1 MSILFLKIFLSTFF
15 LTVIFEKLGHT
26 PHLLDHPIKRSAHSY
41 PIPSGGGAV
50 VVIVFL
56 VVATS
61 LFLNDRI
68 PVNEYHALMG
78 GSLIAVLGFADDVS
92 SLSLWVRLPTQFVA
106 AFWVVYSLG
115 GVPSID
121 FSFFQLSNSEILI
134 LLGVLALIWLLNL
147 YNFMDGADGLAGT
160 ELIFVTSMSL
170 VFAIIAGDN
179 LVALISAILISSIS
193 GFPSVVIL
201 LISGLF
207 IGRSG
212 LGLVEPLDLGQGL
225 ETIVGLLVCL
235 VLFEGGL
242 NLKLPEGNI
251 RNTVLRISLIRLFI
265 SLSAGIFIAHWLA
278 GLSWP
283 VAGVYSAIVLATGP
297 TVVSPLVD
305 QIKLVSPLSEVL
317 KAEGLVL
324 EPIGAV
330 LALLLLELILGDLHG
345 IKEVFIALMQ
355 RLGGGVLIGI
365 SSGWLLS
372 EILKKIKNETSFG
385 IELQVTLGFIFL
397 VYGIC
402 EYILP
407 ESGLPASV
415 AAGFIVGK
423 REIID
428 KERLDNLIG
437 ELAQLAITVLF
448 PLLASDVS
456 WGELSPLGW
465 GGIICVLM
473 LMIIVRPISISLATM
488 GGELDVKQRVFL
500 SWLAPRG
507 IVTAA
512 VASLFSIRLEQAGVL
527 GAGRL
532 QGLVFL
538 TILMTVGIQG
548 LTARPLANFL
558 NLIDKEI

>member
-1 MSILFLKIFLSTFF
+1 MTP
-15 LTVIFEKLGHT
+15 ERLG
-26 PHLLDHPIKRSAHSY
+26 LLWGI
-41 PIPSGGGAV
+41 
-50 VVIVFL
+50 
-56 VVATS
+56 T
-61 LFLNDRI
+61 
-68 PVNEYHALMG
+68 
-78 GSLIAVLGFADDVS
+78 
-92 SLSLWVRLPTQFVA
+92 
-106 AFWVVYSLG
+106 
-115 GVPSID
+115 
-121 FSFFQLSNSEILI
+121 
-134 LLGVLALIWLLNL
+134 
-147 YNFMDGADGLAGT
+147 
-160 ELIFVTSMSL
+160 
-170 VFAIIAGDN
+170 VFAGAC
-179 LVALISAILISSIS
+179 ARLISSVS

-212 LGLVEPLDLGQGL
+212 FGLVEPLDLGQGL

-372 EILKKIKNETSFG
+372 EILKKIKNEASFG

-437 ELAQLAITVLF
+437 ELAQLSITVLF

-488 GGELDVKQRVFL
+488 GGELDVKQKVFL

-548 LTARPLANFL
+548 LTARPLASFL
-558 NLIDKEI
+558 DLIEKKI

>member
-1 MSILFLKIFLSTFF
+1 MTP
-15 LTVIFEKLGHT
+15 ERLG
-26 PHLLDHPIKRSAHSY
+26 LLWGI
-41 PIPSGGGAV
+41 
-50 VVIVFL
+50 
-56 VVATS
+56 T
-61 LFLNDRI
+61 
-68 PVNEYHALMG
+68 
-78 GSLIAVLGFADDVS
+78 
-92 SLSLWVRLPTQFVA
+92 
-106 AFWVVYSLG
+106 
-115 GVPSID
+115 
-121 FSFFQLSNSEILI
+121 
-134 LLGVLALIWLLNL
+134 
-147 YNFMDGADGLAGT
+147 
-160 ELIFVTSMSL
+160 
-170 VFAIIAGDN
+170 VFAGAC
-179 LVALISAILISSIS
+179 ARLISSVS

-372 EILKKIKNETSFG
+372 EILKKIKNEASFG

-512 VASLFSIRLEQAGVL
+512 VASLFPIRLEQAGVL

>member
-1 MSILFLKIFLSTFF
+1 MTP
-15 LTVIFEKLGHT
+15 ERLG
-26 PHLLDHPIKRSAHSY
+26 LLWGI
-41 PIPSGGGAV
+41 
-50 VVIVFL
+50 
-56 VVATS
+56 T
-61 LFLNDRI
+61 
-68 PVNEYHALMG
+68 
-78 GSLIAVLGFADDVS
+78 
-92 SLSLWVRLPTQFVA
+92 
-106 AFWVVYSLG
+106 
-115 GVPSID
+115 
-121 FSFFQLSNSEILI
+121 
-134 LLGVLALIWLLNL
+134 
-147 YNFMDGADGLAGT
+147 
-160 ELIFVTSMSL
+160 
-170 VFAIIAGDN
+170 VFAGACAR
-179 LVALISAILISSIS
+179 LFSSFT

-201 LISGLF
+201 LLSGLL

-251 RNTVLRISLIRLFI
+251 RNTVLKISLVRLFI

-278 GLSWP
+278 GLSWQ
-283 VAGVYSAIVLATGP
+283 VAGIYSAIVLATGP
-297 TVVSPLVD
+297 TVVSPLVE
-305 QIKLVSPLSEVL
+305 QIKLASPLSEVL
-317 KAEGLVL
+317 KAEGLLL

-330 LALLLLELILGDLHG
+330 LALLLLELTLGDLHG
-345 IKEVFIALMQ
+345 INDVFVALMQ
-355 RLGGGVLIGI
+355 RLGGGVLIGL
-365 SSGWLLS
+365 SAGWLLS
-372 EILKKIKNETSFG
+372 EILKKIKNEASFG
-385 IELQVTLGFIFL
+385 TELQVTLGFIFL

-402 EYILP
+402 EFFLP

-423 REIID
+423 REVID

-448 PLLASDVS
+448 PLLAADVS

-465 GGIICVLM
+465 GGVVCVFM
-473 LMIIVRPISISLATM
+473 LMVIVRPISIWIATM
-488 GGELDVKQRVFL
+488 GRDLNLKEKIFL
-500 SWLAPRG
+500 AWVAPRG

-512 VASLFSIRLEQAGVL
+512 VASLFSIRLEQAGIL

-548 LTARPLANFL
+548 LSAKPLVNRL
-558 NLIDKEI
+558 KLGQKNNSD

>member
-1 MSILFLKIFLSTFF
+1 MTPERLGLLWGITVFAGACARLF
-15 LTVIFEKLGHT
+15 
-26 PHLLDHPIKRSAHSY
+26 
-41 PIPSGGGAV
+41 
-50 VVIVFL
+50 
-56 VVATS
+56 
-61 LFLNDRI
+61 
-68 PVNEYHALMG
+68 
-78 GSLIAVLGFADDVS
+78 S
-92 SLSLWVRLPTQFVA
+92 SLT
-106 AFWVVYSLG
+106 
-115 GVPSID
+115 
-121 FSFFQLSNSEILI
+121 
-134 LLGVLALIWLLNL
+134 
-147 YNFMDGADGLAGT
+147 
-160 ELIFVTSMSL
+160 
-170 VFAIIAGDN
+170 
-179 LVALISAILISSIS
+179 

-201 LISGLF
+201 LLSGLL

-251 RNTVLRISLIRLFI
+251 RNTVLKISLVRLFV

-278 GLSWP
+278 GLSWQ
-283 VAGVYSAIVLATGP
+283 VAGIYSAIVLATGP
-297 TVVSPLVD
+297 TVVSPLVE
-305 QIKLVSPLSEVL
+305 QIKLASPLSEVL
-317 KAEGLVL
+317 KAEGLLL

-330 LALLLLELILGDLHG
+330 LALLLLELTLGDLRG
-345 IKEVFIALMQ
+345 INDVFIALMQ
-355 RLGGGVLIGI
+355 RLGGGVLIGL
-365 SSGWLLS
+365 SAGWLLS
-372 EILKKIKNETSFG
+372 EILKKIKNEASFG

-402 EYILP
+402 EYFLP

-423 REIID
+423 REVID

-448 PLLASDVS
+448 PLLAADVS

-465 GGIICVLM
+465 GGVVCVFM
-473 LMIIVRPISISLATM
+473 LMVIVRPISIWIATM
-488 GGELDVKQRVFL
+488 GRDLNLKEKIFL
-500 SWLAPRG
+500 AWLAPRG

-512 VASLFSIRLEQAGVL
+512 VASLFSIRLEQAGIL

-548 LTARPLANFL
+548 LSAKPLVNRL
-558 NLIDKEI
+558 KLGQKK

>member
-1 MSILFLKIFLSTFF
+1 MTPERLGLLWGI
-15 LTVIFEKLGHT
+15 TVF
-26 PHLLDHPIKRSAHSY
+26 
-41 PIPSGGGAV
+41 SGA
-50 VVIVFL
+50 
-56 VVATS
+56 
-61 LFLNDRI
+61 
-68 PVNEYHALMG
+68 
-78 GSLIAVLGFADDVS
+78 FA
-92 SLSLWVRLPTQFVA
+92 R
-106 AFWVVYSLG
+106 
-115 GVPSID
+115 
-121 FSFFQLSNSEILI
+121 
-134 LLGVLALIWLLNL
+134 
-147 YNFMDGADGLAGT
+147 
-160 ELIFVTSMSL
+160 
-170 VFAIIAGDN
+170 
-179 LVALISAILISSIS
+179 LISAIS

-201 LISGLF
+201 LLSGLF

-242 NLKLPEGNI
+242 NLKLPEGNL
-251 RNTVLRISLIRLFI
+251 RNTVLKISLIRLLI
-265 SLSAGIFIAHWLA
+265 SLSAGIIIAHWLA
-278 GLSWP
+278 GLSWQ

-297 TVVSPLVD
+297 TVVSPLVE
-305 QIKLVSPLSEVL
+305 QIQLSSPLSEVL

-330 LALLLLELILGDLHG
+330 LALLLLEFILGDLHG
-345 IKEVFIALMQ
+345 IQEVFLALMQ
-355 RLGGGVLIGI
+355 RLGGGILIGL
-365 SSGWLLS
+365 SSGWILS
-372 EILKKIKNETSFG
+372 EILKKIKNAASFG
-385 IELQVTLGFIFL
+385 TKLQVTLGFIFL

-402 EYILP
+402 EYFLP

-415 AAGFIVGK
+415 ASGFIVGK
-423 REIID
+423 RDILD
-428 KERLDNLIG
+428 KEKLDNLIG

-465 GGIICVLM
+465 GGLVCVFM
-473 LMIIVRPISISLATM
+473 MMVIVRPISISIATIGKDLELNEKIFLA
-488 GGELDVKQRVFL
+488 
-500 SWLAPRG
+500 WLAPRG

-548 LTARPLANFL
+548 LTAKPLANFL
-558 NLIDKEI
+558 GLTEKKI

>member
-1 MSILFLKIFLSTFF
+1 MTP
-15 LTVIFEKLGHT
+15 ERLG
-26 PHLLDHPIKRSAHSY
+26 LL
-41 PIPSGGGAV
+41 
-50 VVIVFL
+50 
-56 VVATS
+56 
-61 LFLNDRI
+61 
-68 PVNEYHALMG
+68 
-78 GSLIAVLGFADDVS
+78 
-92 SLSLWVRLPTQFVA
+92 W
-106 AFWVVYSLG
+106 
-115 GVPSID
+115 GV
-121 FSFFQLSNSEILI
+121 
-134 LLGVLALIWLLNL
+134 
-147 YNFMDGADGLAGT
+147 T
-160 ELIFVTSMSL
+160 
-170 VFAIIAGDN
+170 VFAGAC
-179 LVALISAILISSIS
+179 ARLISSVS

-212 LGLVEPLDLGQGL
+212 LGFVEPLDLGQGL

>member
-1 MSILFLKIFLSTFF
+1 MTP
-15 LTVIFEKLGHT
+15 ERLG
-26 PHLLDHPIKRSAHSY
+26 LLWGI
-41 PIPSGGGAV
+41 
-50 VVIVFL
+50 
-56 VVATS
+56 T
-61 LFLNDRI
+61 
-68 PVNEYHALMG
+68 
-78 GSLIAVLGFADDVS
+78 
-92 SLSLWVRLPTQFVA
+92 
-106 AFWVVYSLG
+106 
-115 GVPSID
+115 
-121 FSFFQLSNSEILI
+121 
-134 LLGVLALIWLLNL
+134 
-147 YNFMDGADGLAGT
+147 
-160 ELIFVTSMSL
+160 
-170 VFAIIAGDN
+170 VFAGAFAR
-179 LVALISAILISSIS
+179 LFSSFT

-201 LISGLF
+201 LLSGLF

-251 RNTVLRISLIRLFI
+251 RNTVLKISLVRLFI

-278 GLSWP
+278 GLSWQ
-283 VAGVYSAIVLATGP
+283 VAGIYSAIVLATGP
-297 TVVSPLVD
+297 TVVSPLVE
-305 QIKLVSPLSEVL
+305 QIKLASPLSEVL
-317 KAEGLVL
+317 KAEGMLL

-330 LALLLLELILGDLHG
+330 LALLLLELTLGDLRG
-345 IKEVFIALMQ
+345 INDVFIALMQ
-355 RLGGGVLIGI
+355 RLGGGVLIGL
-365 SSGWLLS
+365 SAGWLLS
-372 EILKKIKNETSFG
+372 EILKKIKIQASFG

-402 EYILP
+402 EYFLP

-423 REIID
+423 REVID

-448 PLLASDVS
+448 PLLAADVS

-465 GGIICVLM
+465 GGVVCVFM
-473 LMIIVRPISISLATM
+473 LMVIVRPISIGIATM
-488 GGELDVKQRVFL
+488 GRELNLKEKIFL
-500 SWLAPRG
+500 AWLAPRG

-512 VASLFSIRLEQAGVL
+512 VASLFSIRLEQAGIL

-548 LTARPLANFL
+548 LSAKPLANIL
-558 NLIDKEI
+558 ELGEEND

>member
-1 MSILFLKIFLSTFF
+1 MTP
-15 LTVIFEKLGHT
+15 ERLG
-26 PHLLDHPIKRSAHSY
+26 LLWGI
-41 PIPSGGGAV
+41 
-50 VVIVFL
+50 
-56 VVATS
+56 T
-61 LFLNDRI
+61 
-68 PVNEYHALMG
+68 
-78 GSLIAVLGFADDVS
+78 
-92 SLSLWVRLPTQFVA
+92 
-106 AFWVVYSLG
+106 
-115 GVPSID
+115 
-121 FSFFQLSNSEILI
+121 
-134 LLGVLALIWLLNL
+134 
-147 YNFMDGADGLAGT
+147 
-160 ELIFVTSMSL
+160 
-170 VFAIIAGDN
+170 VFAGAC
-179 LVALISAILISSIS
+179 ARLISSVS

-372 EILKKIKNETSFG
+372 EILKKIKNEASFG

-488 GGELDVKQRVFL
+488 GGELDVKQRAFL

>member
-1 MSILFLKIFLSTFF
+1 MTP
-15 LTVIFEKLGHT
+15 ERLG
-26 PHLLDHPIKRSAHSY
+26 LLWGI
-41 PIPSGGGAV
+41 
-50 VVIVFL
+50 
-56 VVATS
+56 T
-61 LFLNDRI
+61 
-68 PVNEYHALMG
+68 
-78 GSLIAVLGFADDVS
+78 
-92 SLSLWVRLPTQFVA
+92 
-106 AFWVVYSLG
+106 
-115 GVPSID
+115 
-121 FSFFQLSNSEILI
+121 
-134 LLGVLALIWLLNL
+134 
-147 YNFMDGADGLAGT
+147 
-160 ELIFVTSMSL
+160 
-170 VFAIIAGDN
+170 VFAGACAR
-179 LVALISAILISSIS
+179 LLSSFT

-201 LISGLF
+201 LLSGLL

-251 RNTVLRISLIRLFI
+251 RNTVLKISLVRLFI

-278 GLSWP
+278 GLSWQ
-283 VAGVYSAIVLATGP
+283 VAGIYSAIVLATGP
-297 TVVSPLVD
+297 TVVSPLVE
-305 QIKLVSPLSEVL
+305 QIKLASPLSEVL
-317 KAEGLVL
+317 KAEGLLL

-330 LALLLLELILGDLHG
+330 LALLLLELTLGDLRG
-345 IKEVFIALMQ
+345 IKDVFIALMQ
-355 RLGGGVLIGI
+355 RLGGGVLIGL
-365 SSGWLLS
+365 SAGWLLS
-372 EILKKIKNETSFG
+372 EILKKIKNEASFG

-402 EYILP
+402 EYFLP

-423 REIID
+423 REVID

-448 PLLASDVS
+448 PLLAADVS

-465 GGIICVLM
+465 GGVVCVFM
-473 LMIIVRPISISLATM
+473 LMVIVRPISIWIATM
-488 GGELDVKQRVFL
+488 GRDLNLKEKIFL
-500 SWLAPRG
+500 AWLAPRG

-512 VASLFSIRLEQAGVL
+512 VASLFSIRLEQAGIL

-548 LTARPLANFL
+548 LSAKPLVNRL
-558 NLIDKEI
+558 KLGQKK

>member
-1 MSILFLKIFLSTFF
+1 MTP
-15 LTVIFEKLGHT
+15 ERLG
-26 PHLLDHPIKRSAHSY
+26 LLWGI
-41 PIPSGGGAV
+41 
-50 VVIVFL
+50 
-56 VVATS
+56 T
-61 LFLNDRI
+61 
-68 PVNEYHALMG
+68 
-78 GSLIAVLGFADDVS
+78 
-92 SLSLWVRLPTQFVA
+92 
-106 AFWVVYSLG
+106 
-115 GVPSID
+115 
-121 FSFFQLSNSEILI
+121 
-134 LLGVLALIWLLNL
+134 
-147 YNFMDGADGLAGT
+147 
-160 ELIFVTSMSL
+160 
-170 VFAIIAGDN
+170 VFAGAF
-179 LVALISAILISSIS
+179 ARLISSIS

-201 LISGLF
+201 LVSGLF

-212 LGLVEPLDLGQGL
+212 LALVEPLDLGQGL

-242 NLKLPEGNI
+242 NLRLPEGNI
-251 RNTVLRISLIRLFI
+251 RNTVLKISLIRLFI
-265 SLSAGIFIAHWLA
+265 SLLAGIFIAHWLA
-278 GLSWP
+278 GLSWS

-297 TVVSPLVD
+297 TVVSPLVE
-305 QIKLVSPLSEVL
+305 QIKLASPLSEVL
-317 KAEGLVL
+317 KAEGLLL

-330 LALLLLELILGDLHG
+330 LALLLLEFILGDLHG
-345 IKEVFIALMQ
+345 IEEVFLALMQ
-355 RLGGGVLIGI
+355 RLGGGVLIGLF
-365 SSGWLLS
+365 SGWLLS
-372 EILKKIKNETSFG
+372 EILKKIKNEASFG

-437 ELAQLAITVLF
+437 ELAQLAITLLF

-473 LMIIVRPISISLATM
+473 LMIIVRPISIFLATL
-488 GGELDVKQRVFL
+488 GRELDIKQRVFL
-500 SWLAPRG
+500 AWLAPRG

-548 LTARPLANFL
+548 LTARPLANL
-558 NLIDKEI
+558 LDLIEKKI

>member
-1 MSILFLKIFLSTFF
+1 MTP
-15 LTVIFEKLGHT
+15 ERLG
-26 PHLLDHPIKRSAHSY
+26 LLWGI
-41 PIPSGGGAV
+41 
-50 VVIVFL
+50 
-56 VVATS
+56 T
-61 LFLNDRI
+61 
-68 PVNEYHALMG
+68 
-78 GSLIAVLGFADDVS
+78 
-92 SLSLWVRLPTQFVA
+92 
-106 AFWVVYSLG
+106 
-115 GVPSID
+115 
-121 FSFFQLSNSEILI
+121 
-134 LLGVLALIWLLNL
+134 
-147 YNFMDGADGLAGT
+147 
-160 ELIFVTSMSL
+160 
-170 VFAIIAGDN
+170 VFAGAC
-179 LVALISAILISSIS
+179 ARLISSVS

-212 LGLVEPLDLGQGL
+212 FGLVEPLDLGQGL

-330 LALLLLELILGDLHG
+330 LALLLLEQILGDLHG

-355 RLGGGVLIGI
+355 RLGGGVLIGL

-372 EILKKIKNETSFG
+372 EILKKIKNEASFG

-402 EYILP
+402 EYLLP

-437 ELAQLAITVLF
+437 ELAQLSITVLF

-558 NLIDKEI
+558 NLINKEI

>member
-1 MSILFLKIFLSTFF
+1 MTP
-15 LTVIFEKLGHT
+15 ERLG
-26 PHLLDHPIKRSAHSY
+26 LLWGI
-41 PIPSGGGAV
+41 
-50 VVIVFL
+50 
-56 VVATS
+56 T
-61 LFLNDRI
+61 
-68 PVNEYHALMG
+68 
-78 GSLIAVLGFADDVS
+78 
-92 SLSLWVRLPTQFVA
+92 
-106 AFWVVYSLG
+106 
-115 GVPSID
+115 
-121 FSFFQLSNSEILI
+121 
-134 LLGVLALIWLLNL
+134 
-147 YNFMDGADGLAGT
+147 
-160 ELIFVTSMSL
+160 
-170 VFAIIAGDN
+170 VFAGACAR
-179 LVALISAILISSIS
+179 LFSSFT

-201 LISGLF
+201 LLSGLL

-251 RNTVLRISLIRLFI
+251 RNTVLKISLVRLFI

-278 GLSWP
+278 GLSWQ
-283 VAGVYSAIVLATGP
+283 VAGIYSAIVLATGP
-297 TVVSPLVD
+297 TVVSPLVE
-305 QIKLVSPLSEVL
+305 QIKLASPLSEVL
-317 KAEGLVL
+317 KAEGLLL

-330 LALLLLELILGDLHG
+330 LALLLLELTLGDLHG
-345 IKEVFIALMQ
+345 INDVFIALMQ
-355 RLGGGVLIGI
+355 RLGGGVLIGL

-372 EILKKIKNETSFG
+372 EILKKIKNEASFG

-402 EYILP
+402 EYFLP

-423 REIID
+423 REVID

-448 PLLASDVS
+448 PLLAADVS

-465 GGIICVLM
+465 GGVVCVFM
-473 LMIIVRPISISLATM
+473 LMVIVRPISIWIATM
-488 GGELDVKQRVFL
+488 GRDLDLKEKIFL
-500 SWLAPRG
+500 AWLAPRG

-512 VASLFSIRLEQAGVL
+512 VASLFSIRLEQAGIL

-548 LTARPLANFL
+548 LTAKPLANRL
-558 NLIDKEI
+558 DLAQKNTRL

>member
-1 MSILFLKIFLSTFF
+1 MTP
-15 LTVIFEKLGHT
+15 ERLG
-26 PHLLDHPIKRSAHSY
+26 LLWGI
-41 PIPSGGGAV
+41 
-50 VVIVFL
+50 
-56 VVATS
+56 T
-61 LFLNDRI
+61 
-68 PVNEYHALMG
+68 
-78 GSLIAVLGFADDVS
+78 
-92 SLSLWVRLPTQFVA
+92 
-106 AFWVVYSLG
+106 
-115 GVPSID
+115 
-121 FSFFQLSNSEILI
+121 
-134 LLGVLALIWLLNL
+134 
-147 YNFMDGADGLAGT
+147 
-160 ELIFVTSMSL
+160 
-170 VFAIIAGDN
+170 VFAGAC
-179 LVALISAILISSIS
+179 ARLISSIS

-201 LISGLF
+201 LLSGLF

-372 EILKKIKNETSFG
+372 EILKKIKNEASFG

>member
-1 MSILFLKIFLSTFF
+1 MTPERLGLLWGITVFAGACARLF
-15 LTVIFEKLGHT
+15 
-26 PHLLDHPIKRSAHSY
+26 
-41 PIPSGGGAV
+41 
-50 VVIVFL
+50 
-56 VVATS
+56 
-61 LFLNDRI
+61 
-68 PVNEYHALMG
+68 
-78 GSLIAVLGFADDVS
+78 S
-92 SLSLWVRLPTQFVA
+92 SLT
-106 AFWVVYSLG
+106 
-115 GVPSID
+115 
-121 FSFFQLSNSEILI
+121 
-134 LLGVLALIWLLNL
+134 
-147 YNFMDGADGLAGT
+147 
-160 ELIFVTSMSL
+160 
-170 VFAIIAGDN
+170 
-179 LVALISAILISSIS
+179 

-201 LISGLF
+201 LLSGLL

-251 RNTVLRISLIRLFI
+251 RNTVLKISLVRLFI

-278 GLSWP
+278 GLSWQ
-283 VAGVYSAIVLATGP
+283 VAGIYSAIVLATGP
-297 TVVSPLVD
+297 TVVSPLVE
-305 QIKLVSPLSEVL
+305 QIKLASPLSEVL
-317 KAEGLVL
+317 KAEGLLL

-330 LALLLLELILGDLHG
+330 LALLLLELTLGDLRG
-345 IKEVFIALMQ
+345 INDVFIALMQ
-355 RLGGGVLIGI
+355 RLGGGVLIGL
-365 SSGWLLS
+365 SAGWLLS
-372 EILKKIKNETSFG
+372 EILKKIKNEASFG

-402 EYILP
+402 EYFLP

-423 REIID
+423 REVID

-448 PLLASDVS
+448 PLLAADVS

-465 GGIICVLM
+465 GGVVCVFM
-473 LMIIVRPISISLATM
+473 LMVIVRPISIWIATM
-488 GGELDVKQRVFL
+488 GRELNLKEKIFL
-500 SWLAPRG
+500 AWLAPRG

-512 VASLFSIRLEQAGVL
+512 VASLFSIRLEQAGIL

-548 LTARPLANFL
+548 LSAKPLVNRL
-558 NLIDKEI
+558 KLGQKK

>member
-1 MSILFLKIFLSTFF
+1 MTP
-15 LTVIFEKLGHT
+15 ERLG
-26 PHLLDHPIKRSAHSY
+26 LLWGI
-41 PIPSGGGAV
+41 
-50 VVIVFL
+50 
-56 VVATS
+56 T
-61 LFLNDRI
+61 
-68 PVNEYHALMG
+68 
-78 GSLIAVLGFADDVS
+78 
-92 SLSLWVRLPTQFVA
+92 
-106 AFWVVYSLG
+106 
-115 GVPSID
+115 
-121 FSFFQLSNSEILI
+121 
-134 LLGVLALIWLLNL
+134 
-147 YNFMDGADGLAGT
+147 
-160 ELIFVTSMSL
+160 
-170 VFAIIAGDN
+170 VFAGACAR
-179 LVALISAILISSIS
+179 LFSSFT

-201 LISGLF
+201 LLSGLL

-251 RNTVLRISLIRLFI
+251 RNTVLKISLVRLFI

-278 GLSWP
+278 GLSWQ
-283 VAGVYSAIVLATGP
+283 VAGIYSAIVLATGP
-297 TVVSPLVD
+297 TVVSPLVE
-305 QIKLVSPLSEVL
+305 QIKLASPLSEVL
-317 KAEGLVL
+317 KAEGLLL

-330 LALLLLELILGDLHG
+330 LALLLLELTLGDLRG
-345 IKEVFIALMQ
+345 INDVFIALMQ
-355 RLGGGVLIGI
+355 RLGGGVLIGL
-365 SSGWLLS
+365 SAGWLLS
-372 EILKKIKNETSFG
+372 EILKKLKNEASFG

-402 EYILP
+402 EYFLP

-423 REIID
+423 REVID

-448 PLLASDVS
+448 PLLAADVS

-465 GGIICVLM
+465 GGVVCVFM
-473 LMIIVRPISISLATM
+473 LMVIVRPISIWIATM
-488 GGELDVKQRVFL
+488 GRDLDLKEKIFL
-500 SWLAPRG
+500 AWLAPRG

-512 VASLFSIRLEQAGVL
+512 VASLFSIRLEQAGIL

-548 LTARPLANFL
+548 LSAKPLVNRLKLSQKNNF
-558 NLIDKEI
+558 D

>member
-1 MSILFLKIFLSTFF
+1 MTP
-15 LTVIFEKLGHT
+15 ERLG
-26 PHLLDHPIKRSAHSY
+26 LLWGI
-41 PIPSGGGAV
+41 
-50 VVIVFL
+50 
-56 VVATS
+56 T
-61 LFLNDRI
+61 
-68 PVNEYHALMG
+68 
-78 GSLIAVLGFADDVS
+78 
-92 SLSLWVRLPTQFVA
+92 
-106 AFWVVYSLG
+106 
-115 GVPSID
+115 
-121 FSFFQLSNSEILI
+121 
-134 LLGVLALIWLLNL
+134 
-147 YNFMDGADGLAGT
+147 
-160 ELIFVTSMSL
+160 
-170 VFAIIAGDN
+170 VFAGAC
-179 LVALISAILISSIS
+179 ARLISSIS

-201 LISGLF
+201 LLSGLF

-251 RNTVLRISLIRLFI
+251 RNTVLKISLIRLFI

-365 SSGWLLS
+365 GSGWLLS
-372 EILKKIKNETSFG
+372 EILKKIKNEASFG

-402 EYILP
+402 EYVLP

-428 KERLDNLIG
+428 KEKLDNLIG

-473 LMIIVRPISISLATM
+473 LMLIVRPISISLATL
-488 GGELDVKQRVFL
+488 GRELDIKQRVFL
-500 SWLAPRG
+500 AWLAPRG

-558 NLIDKEI
+558 DLIQKKT

>member
-1 MSILFLKIFLSTFF
+1 MTP
-15 LTVIFEKLGHT
+15 ERLG
-26 PHLLDHPIKRSAHSY
+26 LLWGI
-41 PIPSGGGAV
+41 
-50 VVIVFL
+50 
-56 VVATS
+56 T
-61 LFLNDRI
+61 
-68 PVNEYHALMG
+68 
-78 GSLIAVLGFADDVS
+78 
-92 SLSLWVRLPTQFVA
+92 
-106 AFWVVYSLG
+106 
-115 GVPSID
+115 
-121 FSFFQLSNSEILI
+121 
-134 LLGVLALIWLLNL
+134 
-147 YNFMDGADGLAGT
+147 
-160 ELIFVTSMSL
+160 
-170 VFAIIAGDN
+170 VFAGAC
-179 LVALISAILISSIS
+179 ARLISSVS

-212 LGLVEPLDLGQGL
+212 FGLVEPLDLGQGL

-372 EILKKIKNETSFG
+372 EILKKIKNEASFG

-437 ELAQLAITVLF
+437 ELAQLSITVLF

-465 GGIICVLM
+465 GGVICVLM

-488 GGELDVKQRVFL
+488 GGEIDVKQRVFL

-558 NLIDKEI
+558 NLIEKEI

>member
-1 MSILFLKIFLSTFF
+1 MTPERLGLLWGITVFAGACARLF
-15 LTVIFEKLGHT
+15 
-26 PHLLDHPIKRSAHSY
+26 
-41 PIPSGGGAV
+41 
-50 VVIVFL
+50 
-56 VVATS
+56 
-61 LFLNDRI
+61 
-68 PVNEYHALMG
+68 
-78 GSLIAVLGFADDVS
+78 S
-92 SLSLWVRLPTQFVA
+92 SLT
-106 AFWVVYSLG
+106 
-115 GVPSID
+115 
-121 FSFFQLSNSEILI
+121 
-134 LLGVLALIWLLNL
+134 
-147 YNFMDGADGLAGT
+147 
-160 ELIFVTSMSL
+160 
-170 VFAIIAGDN
+170 
-179 LVALISAILISSIS
+179 

-201 LISGLF
+201 LLSGLF

-251 RNTVLRISLIRLFI
+251 RNTVLKISLVRLFI

-278 GLSWP
+278 GLSWQ
-283 VAGVYSAIVLATGP
+283 VAGIYSAIVLATGP
-297 TVVSPLVD
+297 TVVSPLVE
-305 QIKLVSPLSEVL
+305 QIKLASPLSEVL
-317 KAEGLVL
+317 KAEGLLL

-330 LALLLLELILGDLHG
+330 LALLLLELTLGDLRG
-345 IKEVFIALMQ
+345 INDVFIALMQ
-355 RLGGGVLIGI
+355 RLGGGVLIGLGA
-365 SSGWLLS
+365 GWLLS
-372 EILKKIKNETSFG
+372 EILKKIKNEASFG

-402 EYILP
+402 EYFLP

-423 REIID
+423 REVID

-448 PLLASDVS
+448 PLLAADVS

-465 GGIICVLM
+465 GGVVCVFM
-473 LMIIVRPISISLATM
+473 LMVIVRPISIWIATT
-488 GGELDVKQRVFL
+488 GRELNLKEKVFL
-500 SWLAPRG
+500 AWLAPRG

-512 VASLFSIRLEQAGVL
+512 VASLFSIRLEQAGIL

-548 LTARPLANFL
+548 LSAKPLANRL
-558 NLIDKEI
+558 ELGKKNNLD

>member
-1 MSILFLKIFLSTFF
+1 MTP
-15 LTVIFEKLGHT
+15 ERLG
-26 PHLLDHPIKRSAHSY
+26 LLWGI
-41 PIPSGGGAV
+41 
-50 VVIVFL
+50 
-56 VVATS
+56 T
-61 LFLNDRI
+61 
-68 PVNEYHALMG
+68 
-78 GSLIAVLGFADDVS
+78 
-92 SLSLWVRLPTQFVA
+92 
-106 AFWVVYSLG
+106 
-115 GVPSID
+115 
-121 FSFFQLSNSEILI
+121 
-134 LLGVLALIWLLNL
+134 
-147 YNFMDGADGLAGT
+147 
-160 ELIFVTSMSL
+160 
-170 VFAIIAGDN
+170 VFAGACAR
-179 LVALISAILISSIS
+179 LFSSFT

-201 LISGLF
+201 LVSGLF

-251 RNTVLRISLIRLFI
+251 RNTVLKISLVRLFI

-278 GLSWP
+278 GLSWQ
-283 VAGVYSAIVLATGP
+283 VAGIYSAIVLATGP
-297 TVVSPLVD
+297 TVVSPLVE
-305 QIKLVSPLSEVL
+305 QIKLASPLSDVL
-317 KAEGLVL
+317 KAEGLLL

-330 LALLLLELILGDLHG
+330 LALLLLELTLGDLRG
-345 IKEVFIALMQ
+345 INDVFIALMQ
-355 RLGGGVLIGI
+355 RLGGGVVIGL
-365 SSGWLLS
+365 SAGWLLS
-372 EILKKIKNETSFG
+372 EILKKIKNEASFG

-397 VYGIC
+397 VYGTC
-402 EYILP
+402 EYFLP

-423 REIID
+423 REVID

-448 PLLASDVS
+448 PLLAADVS

-465 GGIICVLM
+465 GGIVCVFM
-473 LMIIVRPISISLATM
+473 LMVIVRPISIWIATM
-488 GGELDVKQRVFL
+488 GRELDLKEKVFL
-500 SWLAPRG
+500 AWLAPRG

-512 VASLFSIRLEQAGVL
+512 VASLFSIRLEQAGIL

-548 LTARPLANFL
+548 LTAKPLASRLELGQKNNF
-558 NLIDKEI
+558 D

>member
-1 MSILFLKIFLSTFF
+1 MTP
-15 LTVIFEKLGHT
+15 ERLG
-26 PHLLDHPIKRSAHSY
+26 LLWGI
-41 PIPSGGGAV
+41 
-50 VVIVFL
+50 
-56 VVATS
+56 T
-61 LFLNDRI
+61 
-68 PVNEYHALMG
+68 
-78 GSLIAVLGFADDVS
+78 
-92 SLSLWVRLPTQFVA
+92 
-106 AFWVVYSLG
+106 
-115 GVPSID
+115 
-121 FSFFQLSNSEILI
+121 
-134 LLGVLALIWLLNL
+134 
-147 YNFMDGADGLAGT
+147 
-160 ELIFVTSMSL
+160 
-170 VFAIIAGDN
+170 VFAGACAR
-179 LVALISAILISSIS
+179 LFSSFT

-201 LISGLF
+201 LLSGLL

-251 RNTVLRISLIRLFI
+251 RNTVLKISLVRLFI

-278 GLSWP
+278 GLSWQ
-283 VAGVYSAIVLATGP
+283 VAGIYSAIVLATGP
-297 TVVSPLVD
+297 TVVSPLVE
-305 QIKLVSPLSEVL
+305 QIKLASPLSEVL
-317 KAEGLVL
+317 KAEGLLL

-330 LALLLLELILGDLHG
+330 LALLLLELTLGDLRG
-345 IKEVFIALMQ
+345 INDVFIALMQ
-355 RLGGGVLIGI
+355 RLGGGVLIGL
-365 SSGWLLS
+365 SAGWLLS
-372 EILKKIKNETSFG
+372 EILKKIKNEASFG

-402 EYILP
+402 EYFLP

-423 REIID
+423 REVID

-448 PLLASDVS
+448 PLLAADVS

-465 GGIICVLM
+465 GGVVCVFM
-473 LMIIVRPISISLATM
+473 LMVIVRPISIWIATM
-488 GGELDVKQRVFL
+488 GRDLNLKEKIFL
-500 SWLAPRG
+500 AWLAPRG

-512 VASLFSIRLEQAGVL
+512 VASLFSIRLEQAGIL

-548 LTARPLANFL
+548 LSAKPLANRL
-558 NLIDKEI
+558 ELGQKNNLD

>member
-1 MSILFLKIFLSTFF
+1 MTP
-15 LTVIFEKLGHT
+15 ERLG
-26 PHLLDHPIKRSAHSY
+26 LLWGI
-41 PIPSGGGAV
+41 
-50 VVIVFL
+50 
-56 VVATS
+56 T
-61 LFLNDRI
+61 
-68 PVNEYHALMG
+68 
-78 GSLIAVLGFADDVS
+78 
-92 SLSLWVRLPTQFVA
+92 
-106 AFWVVYSLG
+106 
-115 GVPSID
+115 
-121 FSFFQLSNSEILI
+121 
-134 LLGVLALIWLLNL
+134 
-147 YNFMDGADGLAGT
+147 
-160 ELIFVTSMSL
+160 
-170 VFAIIAGDN
+170 VFAGACAR
-179 LVALISAILISSIS
+179 LFSSFT

-201 LISGLF
+201 LLSGLL

-212 LGLVEPLDLGQGL
+212 FGLVEPLDLGQGL

-251 RNTVLRISLIRLFI
+251 RNTVLKISLVRLFI

-278 GLSWP
+278 GLSWQ
-283 VAGVYSAIVLATGP
+283 VAGIYSAIVLATGP
-297 TVVSPLVD
+297 TVVSPLVE
-305 QIKLVSPLSEVL
+305 QIKLASPLSEVL
-317 KAEGLVL
+317 KAEGLLL

-330 LALLLLELILGDLHG
+330 LALLLLELTLGDLRG
-345 IKEVFIALMQ
+345 INDVFIALMQ
-355 RLGGGVLIGI
+355 RLGGGVLIGL
-365 SSGWLLS
+365 SAGWLLS
-372 EILKKIKNETSFG
+372 EILKKIKNEASFG

-402 EYILP
+402 EYFLP

-423 REIID
+423 REVID

-448 PLLASDVS
+448 PLLAADVS

-465 GGIICVLM
+465 GGVVCVFM
-473 LMIIVRPISISLATM
+473 LMVIVRPISIWIATM
-488 GGELDVKQRVFL
+488 GRDLNLKEKIFL
-500 SWLAPRG
+500 AWLAPRG

-512 VASLFSIRLEQAGVL
+512 VASLFSIRLEQAGIL

-548 LTARPLANFL
+548 LSAKPLVNRLKLGQKNNF
-558 NLIDKEI
+558 D

>member
-1 MSILFLKIFLSTFF
+1 MTP
-15 LTVIFEKLGHT
+15 ERLG
-26 PHLLDHPIKRSAHSY
+26 LLWGI
-41 PIPSGGGAV
+41 
-50 VVIVFL
+50 
-56 VVATS
+56 T
-61 LFLNDRI
+61 
-68 PVNEYHALMG
+68 
-78 GSLIAVLGFADDVS
+78 
-92 SLSLWVRLPTQFVA
+92 
-106 AFWVVYSLG
+106 
-115 GVPSID
+115 
-121 FSFFQLSNSEILI
+121 
-134 LLGVLALIWLLNL
+134 
-147 YNFMDGADGLAGT
+147 
-160 ELIFVTSMSL
+160 
-170 VFAIIAGDN
+170 VFAGACAR
-179 LVALISAILISSIS
+179 LFSSFT

-201 LISGLF
+201 LLSGLL

-251 RNTVLRISLIRLFI
+251 RNTVLKISLVRLFI

-278 GLSWP
+278 GLSWQ
-283 VAGVYSAIVLATGP
+283 VAGIYSAIVLATGP
-297 TVVSPLVD
+297 TVVSPLVE
-305 QIKLVSPLSEVL
+305 QIKLASPLSEVL
-317 KAEGLVL
+317 KAEGLLL

-330 LALLLLELILGDLHG
+330 LALLLLELTLGDLRG
-345 IKEVFIALMQ
+345 INDVFIALMQ
-355 RLGGGVLIGI
+355 RLGGGVLIGL
-365 SSGWLLS
+365 SAGWLLS
-372 EILKKIKNETSFG
+372 EILKKIKNEASFG

-402 EYILP
+402 EYFLP

-448 PLLASDVS
+448 PLLAADVS

-465 GGIICVLM
+465 GGVVCVFM
-473 LMIIVRPISISLATM
+473 LMVIVRPISIWIATM
-488 GGELDVKQRVFL
+488 GRDLNLKEKIFL
-500 SWLAPRG
+500 AWLAPRG

-512 VASLFSIRLEQAGVL
+512 VASLFSIRLEQAGIL

-548 LTARPLANFL
+548 LSAKPLVNRLKLGQKNNF
-558 NLIDKEI
+558 D

>member
-1 MSILFLKIFLSTFF
+1 MTPERLGLLWGITIF
-15 LTVIFEKLGHT
+15 
-26 PHLLDHPIKRSAHSY
+26 A
-41 PIPSGGGAV
+41 GAC
-50 VVIVFL
+50 
-56 VVATS
+56 A
-61 LFLNDRI
+61 R
-68 PVNEYHALMG
+68 
-78 GSLIAVLGFADDVS
+78 
-92 SLSLWVRLPTQFVA
+92 
-106 AFWVVYSLG
+106 
-115 GVPSID
+115 
-121 FSFFQLSNSEILI
+121 
-134 LLGVLALIWLLNL
+134 
-147 YNFMDGADGLAGT
+147 
-160 ELIFVTSMSL
+160 
-170 VFAIIAGDN
+170 
-179 LVALISAILISSIS
+179 LISSFS

-251 RNTVLRISLIRLFI
+251 RNTVLKISLIRLFF

-297 TVVSPLVD
+297 TVVSPLVE

-355 RLGGGVLIGI
+355 RLGGGVLIGL
-365 SSGWLLS
+365 SSGWVLS
-372 EILKKIKNETSFG
+372 EILKKVKNEASFG

-402 EYILP
+402 EYFLP

-415 AAGFIVGK
+415 AAGFVVGK

-428 KERLDNLIG
+428 KEKLDNLIG
-437 ELAQLAITVLF
+437 ELAQLSITVLF
-448 PLLASDVS
+448 PLLAADVS

-465 GGIICVLM
+465 GGIICVFM
-473 LMIIVRPISISLATM
+473 LMVVIRPISISVATI
-488 GGELDVKQRVFL
+488 GNELNLKEKIFL
-500 SWLAPRG
+500 SCLAPRG

-548 LTARPLANFL
+548 LTASPLAKIL
-558 NLIDKEI
+558 ELKEKK